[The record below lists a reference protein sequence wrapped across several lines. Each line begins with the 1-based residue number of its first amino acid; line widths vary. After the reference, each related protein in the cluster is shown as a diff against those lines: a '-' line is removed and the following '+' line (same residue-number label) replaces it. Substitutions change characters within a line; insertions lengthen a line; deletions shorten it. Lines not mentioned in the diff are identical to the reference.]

1 VAVVTEDIRWQQR
14 FENFDRAI
22 VLLREPIERGIETL
36 SALEKEG
43 TVQRFECAVELA
55 WKTVKDYLEFQGQV
69 IDPVTPRNVVKVAF
83 AARIL
88 SDGQVWIDMLNHR
101 NLLSHT
107 YDESTF
113 DQAVR
118 AIRDR
123 YLAALVALHSW
134 FLERRVA
141 E

>member
-1 VAVVTEDIRWQQR
+1 MTEDIRWQQR
-14 FENFDRAI
+14 FQNFDRAI
-22 VLLREPIERGIETL
+22 VLLREPIERGVETL
-36 SALEKEG
+36 SALEREG
-43 TVQRFECAVELA
+43 TVQRFEFAVELA
-55 WKTVKDYLEFQGQV
+55 WKTLKDYLEAQGQV
-69 IDPVTPRNVVKVAF
+69 VDPVTPRHVIKVAF

-88 SDGQVWIDMLNHR
+88 GDGQVWIDMLNHR

-113 DQAVR
+113 EQAVR

-123 YLAALVALHSW
+123 YMAALEALHAW
-134 FLERRVA
+134 LLERRVS

>member
-1 VAVVTEDIRWQQR
+1 MTEDIRWQQR
-14 FENFDRAI
+14 FQNFDRAI
-22 VLLREPIERGIETL
+22 VLLREPLERGIETL

-43 TVQRFECAVELA
+43 TVQRFEFAVELA
-55 WKTVKDYLEFQGQV
+55 WKTIKDYLQFQGQV
-69 IDPVTPRNVVKVAF
+69 IAPVTPRNVIKAAF

-88 SDGQVWIDMLNHR
+88 SDGQVWIDMLDHR

-107 YDESTF
+107 YDEIIF
-113 DQAVR
+113 DQAVH

-123 YLAALVALHSW
+123 YMTALEALHGW
-134 FLERRVA
+134 LLERRVS